1 MSVQILAAGLR
12 ARSRLGSPGL
22 HANMGG
28 PMSRTRSERIR
39 STILGNE
46 EGPIRC
52 PRVLRAGLRFR
63 KGADPV
69 HVIYRVLERAG
80 FNSPED
86 LREAFDLPA
95 TPLICQP
102 LPDDAPRLD
111 VFISSSEP
119 MPILEQALLLGLST
133 AYCFDP
139 ARPVLWTQAS
149 LTRGIVIFDP
159 AGFYA

>member
-12 ARSRLGSPGL
+12 ARGRLGAPGL

-39 STILGNE
+39 STILGND

-52 PRVLRAGLRFR
+52 PRVLHAGLRFR
-63 KGADPV
+63 TGADPV
-69 HVIYRVLERAG
+69 HVMHRVLKRAG
-80 FNSPED
+80 FGSAEA
-86 LREAFDLPA
+86 LREAFALPA
-95 TPLICQP
+95 TPLICQA
-102 LPDDAPRLD
+102 LPTNAPRLE
-111 VFISSSEP
+111 VLISSSEP

-133 AYCFDP
+133 PYCFDP

-149 LTRGIVIFDP
+149 LTRGIVLFDP

>member
-1 MSVQILAAGLR
+1 MIAQMMAGLR
-12 ARSRLGSPGL
+12 GRGSLRPPTL
-22 HANMGG
+22 SANMGG

-39 STILGNE
+39 STILGRD

-52 PRVLRAGLRFR
+52 PRVLRAGLRFL

-69 HVIYRVLERAG
+69 QVLYRVLERAG
-80 FNSPED
+80 FDSPED
-86 LREAFDLPA
+86 LREAFHLPA

-102 LPDDAPRLD
+102 LPDDAPRLE
-111 VFISSSEP
+111 VLISASQP

-149 LTRGIVIFDP
+149 LTRGIVLFDP

>member
-1 MSVQILAAGLR
+1 MIAMLSAGLR
-12 ARSRLGSPGL
+12 ARGSLRPPTL

-28 PMSRTRSERIR
+28 PMSRARTERIR
-39 STILGNE
+39 STLLGRDD
-46 EGPIRC
+46 GPIRC

-69 HVIYRVLERAG
+69 HVMQRLLARAG
-80 FNSPED
+80 FDSPEA
-86 LREAFDLPA
+86 LRAVFDLPA
-95 TPLICQP
+95 APLICQP
-102 LPDDAPRLD
+102 LPTDAPRLE
-111 VFISSSEP
+111 VLISSPEP
-119 MPILEQALLLGLST
+119 LPILEQALLLGLST

-149 LTRGIVIFDP
+149 LTRGIALFDP

>member
-1 MSVQILAAGLR
+1 M
-12 ARSRLGSPGL
+12 RST
-22 HANMGG
+22 H
-28 PMSRTRSERIR
+28 
-39 STILGNE
+39 STILGRD

-63 KGADPV
+63 SGADQV
-69 HVIYRVLERAG
+69 QVIHRVLERAG
-80 FNSPED
+80 FESPED
-86 LREAFDLPA
+86 LREAFDLPT

-111 VFISSSEP
+111 VLISAPEP
-119 MPILEQALLLGLST
+119 LPILEQALLLGLST
-133 AYCFDP
+133 PYCFDP

-149 LTRGIVIFDP
+149 LTRAIVLFDP